1 MNSLSLRI
9 GAAMVCL
16 AILSAGCAP
25 AAGDASAGPNPGG
38 GYFSGPNINVGQ
50 VNPPG
55 FTPYHGPAQRP

>member
-1 MNSLSLRI
+1 
-9 GAAMVCL
+9 MVCL

-55 FTPYHGPAQRP
+55 FTPYHSLAQRP